1 MKSNLKKL
9 HEFHDLDDFCRYINK
24 YMKNASL
31 EVKDT
36 SINEIEV
43 LIKCNDSVIGV
54 WKDYQN
60 YGFIEE
66 YRGVDRVD

>member
-1 MKSNLKKL
+1 
-9 HEFHDLDDFCRYINK
+9 
-24 YMKNASL
+24 MKNASL
-31 EVKDT
+31 EIKDT